1 MVGQLDHFHQAT
13 VGAGASDDQAGCGQL
28 VAVVVVHFV
37 AVTMALG
44 NLQRAI
50 CCCSL
55 GAFNDHAGIGAQT
68 HGAALVIDVFLIGHD
83 VNYLMGGVFVE
94 LGGSGSFKAG
104 NVAGELAHGGLQAQA
119 NAQEGYLV
127 LAGVLGSQ
135 DLALEGALAKAA
147 RHQDAIHATQHF
159 VNVFAGHAFAIHQLG
174 IHGVVAMHA
183 GVMQSLNDGKVSVG
197 QAGVLAHD
205 ANLHGAGAG
214 VHGGEEALQG
224 LQVAALDAQA
234 HASQHLGFEFL
245 IVQLDGHLVDAGA
258 VFAGQHVF
266 AGDVAEGGNL
276 LAHLGV
282 YLVVAAAHNE
292 VGLHA
297 QAAQLLH
304 GVLRGLGFDFMS
316 CSNVGNQRAVHKHYV
331 AGELLVFELAGGLDE
346 RLRLNVAHGA
356 ANFGD
361 DEVGARA
368 FGNAVQL
375 GLDGVGY
382 MGNYLNGAA
391 QKVAV
396 ALAGKQ
402 LLVDG
407 ALGEVG
413 FAQQVLVDEALVM
426 SQVKVAFVAVFG
438 NEYLAVLEG
447 AHGAGVNVQIRIHLL
462 HHD

>member
-1 MVGQLDHFHQAT
+1 M
-13 VGAGASDDQAGCGQL
+13 
-28 VAVVVVHFV
+28 
-37 AVTMALG
+37 
-44 NLQRAI
+44 
-50 CCCSL
+50 
-55 GAFNDHAGIGAQT
+55 
-68 HGAALVIDVFLIGHD
+68 
-83 VNYLMGGVFVE
+83 
-94 LGGSGSFKAG
+94 
-104 NVAGELAHGGLQAQA
+104 
-119 NAQEGYLV
+119 
-127 LAGVLGSQ
+127 
-135 DLALEGALAKAA
+135 
-147 RHQDAIHATQHF
+147 
-159 VNVFAGHAFAIHQLG
+159 
-174 IHGVVAMHA
+174 
-183 GVMQSLNDGKVSVG
+183 
-197 QAGVLAHD
+197 
-205 ANLHGAGAG
+205 
-214 VHGGEEALQG
+214 
-224 LQVAALDAQA
+224 
-234 HASQHLGFEFL
+234 
-245 IVQLDGHLVDAGA
+245 QLDGHLVDAGA

-282 YLVVAAAHNE
+282 NLVVAAAHNE

-297 QAAQLLH
+297 QATQLLH

-391 QKVAV
+391 QEVAV

-407 ALGEVG
+407 TLGEVG

-426 SQVKVAFVAVFG
+426 SQVKVAFVAIFG
-438 NEYLAVLEG
+438 YKNLAVLER
-447 AHGAGVNVQIRIHLL
+447 AHGAGVNVQIWIHLL